1 MSTKI
6 KHRMTQKS
14 SDPKG
19 RAFTLVELLVVLGIL
34 AMIICVVFPAMARTG
49 SQSRATGCLNS
60 HRQLWTVWRMYADDN
75 SDKVIYNMGVP
86 GTQNEVA
93 QGSYRNWVNN
103 NLDWT
108 TSNGLNTNRLV
119 LDRGLLGPYLRSN
132 YWALKCPADNYLSPQ
147 QVTAHWTER
156 TRSFSMNAFF
166 GRYNT
171 DPNDVTASGKNE
183 FFPQYRQWLKTGE
196 VPKPAATWIFID
208 EQADSINDGVLINNI
223 NATSWS
229 DLPGSYHDG
238 AANLCFVDGHGET
251 HKWLS
256 NTSIFP
262 VGFSYPS
269 PPSFDF
275 LGYKDFQWLQVR
287 SCVPY

>member
-1 MSTKI
+1 
-6 KHRMTQKS
+6 
-14 SDPKG
+14 
-19 RAFTLVELLVVLGIL
+19 
-34 AMIICVVFPAMARTG
+34 MIVGVVFPAMAKTG
-49 SQSRATGCLNS
+49 SQSRSTACLNN
-60 HRQLWTVWRMYADDN
+60 HRHLWAAWRMYGDDN
-75 SDKVIYNMGVP
+75 SDKVIYNMGIP
-86 GTQNEVA
+86 GIQNEVGL
-93 QGSYRNWVNN
+93 GSYRNWVNN

-119 LDRGLLGPYLRSN
+119 LDRGLLGPYLRTN
-132 YWALKCPADNYLSPQ
+132 YSALKCPADNYLSQ
-147 QVTAHWTER
+147 QQITAHWTER
-156 TRSFSMNAFF
+156 TRSFSMNFFF

-183 FFPQYRQWLKTGE
+183 FFTQYRQWLKTAE
-196 VPKPAATWIFID
+196 VIKPAATWIFID
-208 EQADSINDGVLINNI
+208 EQPDSINDGAFINNP

-238 AANLCFVDGHGET
+238 AANLSFVDGHAET

-262 VGFSYPS
+262 VGFSYPT
-269 PPSFDF
+269 PPPFDL

-287 SCVPY
+287 SYVAY